1 MDLATILALVGT
13 CLTIIARA
21 ENIVERLYGLR
32 RKLKNTT
39 QSIDSVITQVSAIE
53 SAVQGLTTWLE
64 TTSTASQEE
73 RCILRDSLEA
83 CASVIIQ
90 LDILLARICSR
101 GDKPLLPGRVR
112 FVWDEKTIKEHRGA
126 LQSQIQALSFLL
138 QIMQL
143 FVFRNNKAH

>member
-1 MDLATILALVGT
+1 MDLVAILALVGT
-13 CLTIIARA
+13 CLTILARA
-21 ENIVERLYGLR
+21 ENIVERLCGLR

-53 SAVQGLTTWLE
+53 AAVQGLTTWLE
-64 TTSTASQEE
+64 TTSAASQEE

-90 LDILLARICSR
+90 LDILIARICAR

-112 FVWDEKTIKEHRGA
+112 FVWDEKAIKEHRGA

-138 QIMQL
+138 QVMQL
-143 FVFRNNKAH
+143 FVFCNNNAH